1 MKVNLSFFASISLQ
15 FLVAFAFAQKRSE
28 KEYKPFSILIIN
40 PDSISL
46 DESLKPFVDTVES
59 NFREIYYSYLKQ
71 LELSEKFEPEE
82 TRRDTKLLIQRVRLA
97 EMDVHNTTYPQ
108 LISMMTCSELWDLF
122 NGESNEEFNFDFIS
136 REELFS
142 YDLHKI
148 SNYYEVDYILT
159 YKKITTPI
167 ENNEPVLKIEIQL
180 FSRKEAR
187 IIYEKASYGY
197 ARFYKNNSGELQAC
211 PNDLQCLIESGT
223 ISSSADLF
231 TFLKRKQK
239 K

>member
-1 MKVNLSFFASISLQ
+1 MKVSLPIFVSILLQ
-15 FLVAFAFAQKRSE
+15 FLVGFTFAQKKSE
-28 KEYKPFSILIIN
+28 IEYKPFSILIIN

-46 DESLKPFVDTVES
+46 DESLKPLIDTVES
-59 NFREIYYSYLKQ
+59 TFREVYYSYLKQ

-82 TRRDTKLLIQRVRLA
+82 TRRDIKLQIQRVRLA
-97 EMDVHNTTYPQ
+97 EMDVHNTTYLQ
-108 LISMMTCSELWDLF
+108 LIGMMTCSELWDLF
-122 NGESNEEFNFDFIS
+122 NGDSNEEFYFDFIS

-142 YDLHKI
+142 YDLQKI
-148 SNYYEVDYILT
+148 SSYYEVDYILT

-167 ENNEPVLKIEIQL
+167 VNNELALKIEIQL

-187 IIYEKASYGY
+187 IIFEKASYGY

-211 PNDLQCLIESGT
+211 ANDLQCLIESST